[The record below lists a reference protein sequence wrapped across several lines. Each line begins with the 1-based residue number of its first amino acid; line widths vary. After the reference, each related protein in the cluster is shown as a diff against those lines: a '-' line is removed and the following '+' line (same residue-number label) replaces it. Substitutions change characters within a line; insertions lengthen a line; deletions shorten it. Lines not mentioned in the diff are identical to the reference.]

1 MHRVIVIE
9 VQDPAL
15 GLIEANASGLS
26 PTIQPVQIVLQG
38 LPIARQVDTSS
49 QLGVICKLT
58 ESALNPLIQI
68 INILDR
74 MG

>member
-15 GLIEANASGLS
+15 GLIEANTSGLS
-26 PTIQPVQIVLQG
+26 PTIQLVQILLQG
-38 LPIARQVDTSS
+38 LPIPMQVDTSP

-58 ESALNPLIQI
+58 ESALSPLIQI